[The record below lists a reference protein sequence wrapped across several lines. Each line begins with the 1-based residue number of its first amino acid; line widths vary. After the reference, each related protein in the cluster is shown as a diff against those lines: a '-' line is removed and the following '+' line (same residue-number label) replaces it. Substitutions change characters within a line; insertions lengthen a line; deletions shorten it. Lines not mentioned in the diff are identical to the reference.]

1 MCISFLTCDFACSRK
16 TYVELHKN
24 CSILYADIVNY
35 TSMTTTLEVKELVE
49 TLHELFVKFDQASE
63 ENDVLRIKFLGDC
76 YCCVSG
82 VPKETPYHARNCV
95 ELGLRMIKIIR
106 RVREKVNLDVD
117 MRIGIHSG
125 SILSGVIGAHKWQYD
140 IWSRDVAIANKLE
153 STGVPGMLH
162 VTEQVLN
169 LLSSQD
175 YKWKE
180 GTPAAKEDP
189 LLTENNIRTYLI
201 EPVRYRDD
209 EEAGPSSGVRSSNY
223 IAPGTTSGTI
233 RSNQLTNSRMP
244 RASMPSKNFM
254 RNSMERYLQMMTQI
268 DDEMKRELELMPIGK
283 FQ

>member
-1 MCISFLTCDFACSRK
+1 MPFLLRNPRK

-24 CSILYADIVNY
+24 VTVLYADIVNY
-35 TSMTTTLEVKELVE
+35 TAMTTTLEVKDLVE

-82 VPKETPYHARNCV
+82 VPKETPSHARNCV
-95 ELGLRMIKIIR
+95 ELGLRMIKIIG
-106 RVREKVNLDVD
+106 RVREKVNLPID

-162 VTEQVLN
+162 ITEQVLN
-169 LLSSQD
+169 LLASQD
-175 YKWKE
+175 YNWKE
-180 GTPAAKEDP
+180 GTQAAKEDP
-189 LLTENNIRTYLI
+189 LLMENNIRTYLI
-201 EPVRYRDD
+201 EPLKESTGAGCSTSRSP
-209 EEAGPSSGVRSSNY
+209 APKSGPSRPHITAAS
-223 IAPGTTSGTI
+223 TS
-233 RSNQLTNSRMP
+233 RLP
-244 RASMPSKNFM
+244 RVSMPAKNFM
-254 RNSMERYLQMMTQI
+254 RNSMERYIQMMLQI
-268 DDEMKRELELMPIGK
+268 DDEMKRELDQMPIGK

>member
-1 MCISFLTCDFACSRK
+1 M
-16 TYVELHKN
+16 ELHKN
-24 CSILYADIVNY
+24 VTVLYADIVNY

-82 VPKETPYHARNCV
+82 VPKETPNHAKNCV
-95 ELGLRMIKIIR
+95 ELGLRMIKIIQ
-106 RVREKVNLDVD
+106 RVREKVNLDID

-162 VTEQVLN
+162 ITENTLN
-169 LLSSQD
+169 LLTSQHYNWRD
-175 YKWKE
+175 
-180 GTPAAKEDP
+180 GTEAAKEDP
-189 LLTENNIRTYLI
+189 LLIENNIRTYLI
-201 EPVRYRDD
+201 EPVKYG
-209 EEAGPSSGVRSSNY
+209 ASGTMRS
-223 IAPGTTSGTI
+223 TTSAHTAG
-233 RSNQLTNSRMP
+233 RSHVVSSSRYP
-244 RASMPSKNFM
+244 RVSMPTMNFM
-254 RNSMERYLQMMTQI
+254 RNSMERYIQMMLQI
-268 DDEMKRELELMPIGK
+268 DDEMKRELDQMPIGK

>member
-1 MCISFLTCDFACSRK
+1 MVIINYYSHLIANEYSYRK

-24 CSILYADIVNY
+24 VTVLYADIVNY
-35 TSMTTTLEVKELVE
+35 TSMTTTLEVKDLVE

-82 VPKETPYHARNCV
+82 VPKETPSHARNCV
-95 ELGLRMIKIIR
+95 ELGLRMIKIIG
-106 RVREKVNLDVD
+106 RVREKVNLPID

-162 VTEQVLN
+162 ITEQVLN

-175 YKWKE
+175 YNWKE
-180 GTPAAKEDP
+180 GTEIAKEDP
-189 LLTENNIRTYLI
+189 LLMENNIRTYLI
-201 EPVRYRDD
+201 EPLKVV
-209 EEAGPSSGVRSSNY
+209 EARESRSSRNPGPSSSGSGPSRPQISS
-223 IAPGTTSGTI
+223 S
-233 RSNQLTNSRMP
+233 SRLP
-244 RASMPSKNFM
+244 RVSIPAKNFM
-254 RNSMERYLQMMTQI
+254 RNSMERYIQMMLQI
-268 DDEMKRELELMPIGK
+268 DEEMKRELDQMPIGK

>member
-1 MCISFLTCDFACSRK
+1 MPSRK

-24 CSILYADIVNY
+24 VSVLYADIVNY

-82 VPKETPYHARNCV
+82 VPKETPSHARNCV
-95 ELGLRMIKIIR
+95 ELGLRMIKIIG
-106 RVREKVNLDVD
+106 RVREKMNLDID

-153 STGVPGMLH
+153 STGVPGRLH

-169 LLSSQD
+169 LLSSED

-180 GTPAAKEDP
+180 GTQAAKDDP
-189 LLTENNIRTYLI
+189 LLKENNIHTYLI
-201 EPVRYRDD
+201 EPRTLHGEGRVCGGGSGSSSTFRS
-209 EEAGPSSGVRSSNY
+209 AGTSSSHSRVH
-223 IAPGTTSGTI
+223 TSTANRI
-233 RSNQLTNSRMP
+233 P
-244 RASMPSKNFM
+244 RASMPAKNFM
-254 RNSMERYLQMMTQI
+254 RNSMERYLQMMLQI
-268 DDEMKRELELMPIGK
+268 DEEMKRELDQMPIGK

>member
-1 MCISFLTCDFACSRK
+1 MVIINYYSHLIANQYSCRK

-24 CSILYADIVNY
+24 VTVLYADIVNY
-35 TSMTTTLEVKELVE
+35 TSMTTTLEVKDLVE

-82 VPKETPYHARNCV
+82 VPKETPSHARNCV
-95 ELGLRMIKIIR
+95 ELGLRMIKIIG
-106 RVREKVNLDVD
+106 RVREKVNLPID

-162 VTEQVLN
+162 ITEQVLN

-175 YKWKE
+175 YNWKE
-180 GTPAAKEDP
+180 GTEIAKEDP
-189 LLTENNIRTYLI
+189 LLMENNIRTYLI
-201 EPVRYRDD
+201 EPVK
-209 EEAGPSSGVRSSNY
+209 EVEARESRSSRNPGPSSSGSGPSRPQISS
-223 IAPGTTSGTI
+223 S
-233 RSNQLTNSRMP
+233 SRLP
-244 RASMPSKNFM
+244 RVSIPAKNFM
-254 RNSMERYLQMMTQI
+254 RNSMERYIQMMLQI
-268 DDEMKRELELMPIGK
+268 DEEMKRELDQMPIGK

>member
-1 MCISFLTCDFACSRK
+1 M
-16 TYVELHKN
+16 
-24 CSILYADIVNY
+24 LYADIVNY

-82 VPKETPYHARNCV
+82 VPKETPSHARNCV
-95 ELGLRMIKIIR
+95 ELGLQMITIIG
-106 RVREKVNLDVD
+106 RVREKVRLDVD

-162 VTEQVLN
+162 ITEQVLN
-169 LLSSQD
+169 LLPSHE
-175 YKWKE
+175 YLWKE
-180 GTPAAKEDP
+180 GTKDALEDP
-189 LLTENNIRTYLI
+189 LLKENNIKTYLI
-201 EPVRYRDD
+201 EPFKGHAIASTSSGRGSNGSGNYRSNP
-209 EEAGPSSGVRSSNY
+209 GPSTSAGASG
-223 IAPGTTSGTI
+223 
-233 RSNQLTNSRMP
+233 SRYQNNTVNTRLP
-244 RASMPSKNFM
+244 RASMPAGNNFM
-254 RNSMERYLQMMTQI
+254 RNSMEKYRQMMLQI
-268 DDEMKRELELMPIGK
+268 DEEMKRELDQMPIGK

>member
-1 MCISFLTCDFACSRK
+1 MIEDQDSSEITSDLSWLCRK

-24 CSILYADIVNY
+24 VSVLYADIVNY
-35 TSMTTTLEVKELVE
+35 TQMTTTLEVKDLVE

-82 VPKETPYHARNCV
+82 VPKETPNHARNCV

-106 RVREKVNLDVD
+106 RVREKLSLDID

-153 STGVPGMLH
+153 ATGVPGMLH
-162 VTEQVLN
+162 ITEQVLN
-169 LLSSQD
+169 LLPSQD
-175 YKWKE
+175 YNWKD
-180 GTPAAKEDP
+180 GTQAAKEDP
-189 LLTENNIRTYLI
+189 LLMENNIKTYLI
-201 EPVRYRDD
+201 EPLKY
-209 EEAGPSSGVRSSNY
+209 SSSKSGNTFISNGNTGRSQAS
-223 IAPGTTSGTI
+223 TS
-233 RSNQLTNSRMP
+233 SSRGP
-244 RASMPSKNFM
+244 RASMATKNFM
-254 RNSMERYLQMMTQI
+254 RNSMERYLQMMLQI
-268 DDEMKRELELMPIGK
+268 DDEMKRELDQMPIGK